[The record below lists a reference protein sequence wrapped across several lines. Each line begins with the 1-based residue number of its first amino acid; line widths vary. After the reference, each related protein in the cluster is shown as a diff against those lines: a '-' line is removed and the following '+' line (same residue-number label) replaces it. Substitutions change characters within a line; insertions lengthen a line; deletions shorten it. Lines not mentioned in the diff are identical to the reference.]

1 LKFVLYEV
9 TNDYDVVIKL
19 SFENRTYLSAFIE
32 QHTAE
37 KKYEPKFLIF
47 EFDDNEEIEWISE
60 YNGNLQKSRKCVVEY
75 ID

>member
-1 LKFVLYEV
+1 VKFVLYEV

-19 SFENRTYLSAFIE
+19 SFENRTYLIAFIE

-60 YNGNLQKSRKCVVEY
+60 YNGNSQKSRKCVVEY
-75 ID
+75 IN

>member
-1 LKFVLYEV
+1 MKFVLYEV

-19 SFENRTYLSAFIE
+19 SFENRTYLIAFIE

-37 KKYEPKFLIF
+37 KKYEPKFLII

-60 YNGNLQKSRKCVVEY
+60 YNGNSQKSRKCVVEY

>member
-1 LKFVLYEV
+1 VKFVLYEV

-19 SFENRTYLSAFIE
+19 SFKNRTYLSAFIE

-60 YNGNLQKSRKCVVEY
+60 YNGNSQKSRKCVVEY

>member
-1 LKFVLYEV
+1 VKFVLYEV

-60 YNGNLQKSRKCVVEY
+60 YNGNSQKSRKCVVEY

>member
-1 LKFVLYEV
+1 MKFVLYEV

-32 QHTAE
+32 QHTDE

-60 YNGNLQKSRKCVVEY
+60 YNGNSQKSRKCVVEY
-75 ID
+75 TD

>member
-19 SFENRTYLSAFIE
+19 SFENRAYLSAFIE

-60 YNGNLQKSRKCVVEY
+60 YNGNSQKSRKCVVEY

>member
-1 LKFVLYEV
+1 VKFVLYEV

-60 YNGNLQKSRKCVVEY
+60 YNGNSQKSRKCVVEY
-75 ID
+75 TD

>member
-1 LKFVLYEV
+1 MKFVLYEV

-60 YNGNLQKSRKCVVEY
+60 YNGNSQKSRKCVVEY
-75 ID
+75 TD

>member
-1 LKFVLYEV
+1 MKFVLYEV
-9 TNDYDVVIKL
+9 TSDYDVIIKL
-19 SFENRTYLSAFIE
+19 SFENRTYLHAFIE

-47 EFDDNEEIEWISE
+47 EFDDSDEIEWISE
-60 YNGNLQKSRKCVVEY
+60 YNGNSQKSRKCVVEY

>member
-1 LKFVLYEV
+1 MKFVLYEV

-19 SFENRTYLSAFIE
+19 SFENRTYLIAFIE

-60 YNGNLQKSRKCVVEY
+60 YNGNSQKSRKCVVEY

>member
-1 LKFVLYEV
+1 MKFVLYEV

-37 KKYEPKFLIF
+37 KKYEPKFLIL

-60 YNGNLQKSRKCVVEY
+60 YNGNSQKSRKCVVEY

>member
-1 LKFVLYEV
+1 MKFVLYEV

-19 SFENRTYLSAFIE
+19 SFENRTYLIAFIE

-60 YNGNLQKSRKCVVEY
+60 YNGNSQKSRKCVVEY
-75 ID
+75 IN

>member
-1 LKFVLYEV
+1 VKFVLYEV

-19 SFENRTYLSAFIE
+19 SFENRTYLIAFIE

-60 YNGNLQKSRKCVVEY
+60 YNGNSQKSRKCVVEY